1 MESISRVEQVLL
13 WLGGY
18 SPRALQH
25 EAPEDRQAITKI
37 GAAVLFSTVFAAM
50 NWGLAGWAY
59 SRAFEPGMRLV
70 VAALAALIG
79 ALAVILL
86 DRTFIYF
93 LDTTLDGGR
102 FQFAFY
108 GAIRVGII
116 LVIGLITSQAV
127 MPLLLRSELRAEA
140 LHMAEDSEKARMSD
154 LSVRYAIP
162 RKEAEIAAV
171 AKEIER
177 LRLAAVSLPSSIQKK
192 LRAAEECWTEYGT
205 QRAILSQRG
214 YSTREVDEELLAKRS
229 HCAER
234 RNSANAE
241 REAYFART
249 KAQLA
254 QALNDRQL
262 KEKEYAETTQ
272 IIKTKVERAAVVE
285 SESFNPE
292 SSTVLWAMVRH
303 NPGALAKWFLL
314 STVLLV
320 FELLPFIIKF
330 QAGQSNVGRRI
341 AIDQAIRRFEM
352 STRLQQRRHDLAIS
366 SAVSEVS
373 VEAVREALANG
384 EVRAIFS
391 QAFAANIA
399 AFAPI
404 EAVRSMMRD
413 LEARHVDVSEFMS
426 RFPQL
431 ASVIAEAWSRAVR
444 NTSEI
449 LARGLSTN

>member
-70 VAALAALIG
+70 VAVLAALIG

-93 LDTTLDGGR
+93 LDTTLEGGR

-108 GAIRVGII
+108 GAIRIGII
-116 LVIGLITSQAV
+116 LVIAGLTSQAV
-127 MPLLLRSELRAEA
+127 MPLLLGSELRAEA
-140 LHMAEDSEKARMSD
+140 LHMAEDSEKARMAD
-154 LSVRYAIP
+154 LSVRYAIAP
-162 RKEAEIAAV
+162 KEAEIKAV

-177 LRLAAVSLPSSIQKK
+177 LRLAAASLPSSIQKK
-192 LRAAEECWTEYGT
+192 IRAVEECWVEYET
-205 QRAILSQRG
+205 QRTVLLQRG
-214 YSTREVDEELLAKRS
+214 YSTREAGEELLAKRS
-229 HCAER
+229 HCSER
-234 RNSANAE
+234 RHSANAE

-249 KAQLA
+249 RTQLA

-262 KEKEYAETTQ
+262 KEKDFAETTQ
-272 IIKTKVERAAVVE
+272 IIKSKVERAAVVE

-292 SSTVLWAMVRH
+292 SSTVLWATLGH

-314 STVLLV
+314 STMLLV

-341 AIDQAIRRFEM
+341 ATQRARRRIELDAELEQRKHDASI
-352 STRLQQRRHDLAIS
+352 ST
-366 SAVSEVS
+366 AVSEAS
-373 VEAVREALANG
+373 KEAVTVALADPG
-384 EVRAIFS
+384 VRAVFAQTFS
-391 QAFAANIA
+391 ANIA
-399 AFAPI
+399 AFAPV
-404 EAVRSMMRD
+404 EAIRAMMRD
-413 LEARHVDVSEFMS
+413 LEARHVDIDAFM
-426 RFPQL
+426 RRYPRL
-431 ASVIAEAWSRAVR
+431 APAIAEAWSRAIR
-444 NTSEI
+444 STSEI